1 MKKIITYALLSV
13 LGLGLT
19 NCNKLVEGYDVNPNL
34 PQDAPSDQQLTA
46 TELGLGFV
54 MSGEAA
60 RTAGMWAGLF
70 TGADRQY
77 SSLNNYITA
86 SPDYDNVWANTYYQ
100 TVAQARIVQQKAA
113 LVNNKQLQGIAQ
125 VIEAQSIGTATDLWG
140 DIPYSA
146 ILVPNS
152 PPKFDGQAAV
162 YTALQTNLSSAITNL
177 GQNGVNPGSRDIFYD
192 GSTIKWIAAAHS
204 LKARYFLHVKNYA
217 SAITEA
223 QAGIASSAG
232 DMLMPFD
239 GTIGS
244 AANPYFDF
252 LANSR
257 GGYMSADGAYAAQLL
272 QSRTNSKTDETAR
285 LNYFYTDQGLYY
297 ALEPNYVDGAFQAN
311 SSFPLV
317 TYIETQAI
325 LAEALVRTG
334 DLTNALVAL
343 NSIRAANATTYSGS
357 TYSAYTAADF
367 VAGGLLN
374 PTSGGLSQTNALL
387 VEVLRE
393 KYLSLI
399 GQIEEFSDVRR
410 TANLIGVPK
419 NVTSAPSLPQRFL
432 YPQSEINT
440 NPNVP
445 SPIPSLFTKTPVN

>member
-46 TELGLGFV
+46 AELGLGFV

-60 RTAGMWAGLF
+60 RTANMWAGVF

-86 SPDYDNVWANTYYQ
+86 SPDYDNMWANTYYQ
-100 TVAQARIVQQKAA
+100 TVAQARIVQQKASQ
-113 LVNNKQLQGIAQ
+113 VNNKQLQGIAQ

-140 DIPYSA
+140 DIPYSG

-152 PPKFDGQAAV
+152 PPAFDGQAAV
-162 YTALQTNLSSAITNL
+162 YTALQTTLSSAITNL
-177 GQNGVNPGSRDIFYD
+177 GQNGVNPGSRDVFYA
-192 GSTIKWIAAAHS
+192 GNTTRWIAAAHS

-223 QAGIASSAG
+223 RAGIASSAG

-244 AANPYFDF
+244 AANPYYDF
-252 LANSR
+252 LDNSR
-257 GGYMSADGAYAAQLL
+257 PGYMSADGAYAAQLL

-285 LNYFYTDQGLYY
+285 FEYFYTTQGYY
-297 ALEPNYVDGAFQAN
+297 NLDPNFVDGAFQPN

-317 TYIETQAI
+317 TYVETQAI

-334 DLTNALVAL
+334 DLPNSLVAL
-343 NSIRAANATTYSGS
+343 NNIRAANTTAYSGS
-357 TYSAYTAADF
+357 TYAAYTAADF

-387 VEVLRE
+387 LEVLRE

>member
-46 TELGLGFV
+46 AELGLGFV

-60 RTAGMWAGLF
+60 RTANMWAGVF

-86 SPDYDNVWANTYYQ
+86 SPDYDNMWSNTYYQ

-113 LVNNKQLQGIAQ
+113 QVNNKQLQGIAQ

-140 DIPYSA
+140 DIPYSG
-146 ILVPNS
+146 ILIPNS
-152 PPKFDGQAAV
+152 PPAFDGQAAV
-162 YTALQTNLSSAITNL
+162 YTALQTTLSSAITNL
-177 GQNGVNPGSRDIFYD
+177 GQNGVNPGSRDIFYA
-192 GSTIKWIAAAHS
+192 GNTTRWIAAAHS

-223 QAGIASSAG
+223 RLGIASGAG

-244 AANPYFDF
+244 AANPYYDF
-252 LANSR
+252 LDNSR
-257 GGYMSADGAYAAQLL
+257 PGYMSADGAYAAQLL
-272 QSRTNSKTDETAR
+272 QSRTTSKTDETAR
-285 LNYFYTDQGLYY
+285 FEYFYTSQGYY
-297 ALEPNYVDGAFQAN
+297 TLDPNFIDGAFQPN

-317 TYIETQAI
+317 TYVETQAI
-325 LAEALVRTG
+325 LAESLVRTG
-334 DLTNALVAL
+334 DLTGALTAL
-343 NSIRAANATTYSGS
+343 NNIRAANATTYSGS

-374 PTSGGLSQTNALL
+374 PTSGGLTQTNALL
-387 VEVLRE
+387 LEVLRE

-410 TANLIGVPK
+410 TANFIGVPK

-445 SPIPSLFTKTPVN
+445 NPIPSLFTKTPVN

>member
-1 MKKIITYALLSV
+1 MKKIITYGLLSV

-34 PQDAPSDQQLTA
+34 PQNAPSDQQLTA
-46 TELGLGFV
+46 AELGLGFV

-60 RTAGMWAGLF
+60 RTANMWAGVF

-86 SPDYDNVWANTYYQ
+86 SPDYDNMWYNTYYQ
-100 TVAQARIVQQKAA
+100 TVAQARIVQQKATQ
-113 LVNNKQLQGIAQ
+113 VNNKQLQGIAQ
-125 VIEAQSIGTATDLWG
+125 VVEAQSIGTATDLWG
-140 DIPYSA
+140 DVPYSG

-152 PPKFDGQAAV
+152 PPVFDGQAAV
-162 YTALQTNLSSAITNL
+162 YTALQTTLSSAITNL
-177 GQNGVNPGSRDIFYD
+177 GQNGVNPGSRDIFYA
-192 GSTIKWIAAAHS
+192 GNTTRWIAAAHS

-223 QAGIASSAG
+223 RLGIASAAG
-232 DMLMPFD
+232 DMVMPFD

-244 AANPYFDF
+244 AANPYYDF
-252 LANSR
+252 LDNSR
-257 GGYMSADGAYAAQLL
+257 PGYMSADGAYAAQLL
-272 QSRTNSKTDETAR
+272 QSRTNSKTDESTRFA
-285 LNYFYTDQGLYY
+285 YFYTSQGYY
-297 ALEPNYVDGAFQAN
+297 TLDPNFIDGAFQPN

-317 TYIETQAI
+317 TYVETQAI
-325 LAEALVRTG
+325 LAESLVRTG
-334 DLTNALVAL
+334 DLTNALAAL
-343 NSIRAANATTYSGS
+343 NTIRAANATAYSGS

-374 PTSGGLSQTNALL
+374 PTSGNLSQTNALL
-387 VEVLRE
+387 LEVLRE

-410 TANLIGVPK
+410 TNNLIGVPK

-445 SPIPSLFTKTPVN
+445 SPLPSLFTKTPVN